1 MKEYKTSNTMVKG
14 TIFAILS
21 NILFGTGY
29 YFAVLL
35 LPLDDMGMFGL
46 RVIVLIPLISLVIF
60 IFSQQK
66 DFNDLWQKII
76 RKPPLVLIIF
86 LLAMN
91 VGVQLWLFVY
101 APNNGQALPVS
112 IGYLLLPIVAS
123 ALGKIV
129 FKEHFS
135 PLKWGALFFAVIG
148 VAVNLILTNSISWAT
163 FVAAFGYPIYIVLRR
178 YFEINSLATLVVELC
193 LCLPVACY
201 YVAQSDLAFVQQQN
215 PYFYGYL
222 ILFGLVNCLAFIGY
236 IRSSN
241 LLPVNVLGL
250 LGYFE
255 PLVMLIISFLIGE
268 ILDTKSYLLMIC
280 LSLSIVLLIWDSLN
294 KGEIKS

>member
-1 MKEYKTSNTMVKG
+1 MREQKIGGPMIRGVV
-14 TIFAILS
+14 FAILS

-46 RVIVLIPLISLVIF
+46 RVIVLIPLILLVIF

-66 DFNDLWQKII
+66 DFNDLWQKIVK
-76 RKPPLVLIIF
+76 KPPLVLIIL

-91 VGVQLWLFVY
+91 VGVQLWLFIY

-123 ALGKIV
+123 ALGKLV
-129 FKEHFS
+129 FKEHFT
-135 PLKWGALFFAVIG
+135 PLKWGALLFAAIG

-163 FVAAFGYPIYIVLRR
+163 FIAAFGYPIYIVLRR
-178 YFEINSLATLVVELC
+178 YFDINSLATLVVELC
-193 LCLPVACY
+193 LCLPVAVY
-201 YVAQSDLAFVQQQN
+201 YVAQSDLTFVQQQN

-222 ILFGLVNCLAFIGY
+222 ILFGLVNCIAFISY

-268 ILDTKSYLLMIC
+268 ILDAKSYLLMIC

>member
-1 MKEYKTSNTMVKG
+1 MIRGVV
-14 TIFAILS
+14 FAILS

-46 RVIVLIPLISLVIF
+46 RVIVLIPLILLVIF

-66 DFNDLWQKII
+66 DFNDLWQKIVK
-76 RKPPLVLIIF
+76 KPPLVLIIL

-91 VGVQLWLFVY
+91 VGVQLWLFIY

-123 ALGKIV
+123 ALGKLV
-129 FKEHFS
+129 FKEHFT
-135 PLKWGALFFAVIG
+135 PLKWGALLFAAIG

-163 FVAAFGYPIYIVLRR
+163 FIAAFGYPIYIVLRR
-178 YFEINSLATLVVELC
+178 YFDINSLATLVVELC
-193 LCLPVACY
+193 LCLPVAVY
-201 YVAQSDLAFVQQQN
+201 YVAQSDLTFVQQQN

-222 ILFGLVNCLAFIGY
+222 ILFGLVNCIAFISY

-268 ILDTKSYLLMIC
+268 ILDAKSYLLMIC

>member
-1 MKEYKTSNTMVKG
+1 MREYKTGSIMVKG
-14 TIFAILS
+14 VIFAVLS

-46 RVIVLIPLISLVIF
+46 RVIILIPLILLVIF

-66 DFNDLWQKII
+66 DFSDLWQKIV
-76 RKPPLVLIIF
+76 KTPPLVLIIL
-86 LLAMN
+86 LLALN

-123 ALGKIV
+123 ALGKII
-129 FKEHFS
+129 FKEHFT
-135 PLKWGALFFAVIG
+135 PLKWGALLFAIIG
-148 VAVNLILTNSISWAT
+148 VVINLILTNSISWAT

-178 YFEINSLATLVVELC
+178 YFAINSLATLVVELC

-201 YVAQSDLAFVQQQN
+201 YVLQSDLTFVQQQN

-222 ILFGLVNCLAFIGY
+222 ILFGIVNCIAFISY
-236 IRSSN
+236 IQSSN

-268 ILDTKSYLLMIC
+268 ILETKSYLLMIC

-294 KGEIKS
+294 KRELKH